1 VSTPKTD
8 PVGGVSVFGKGR
20 FEGKGA
26 TVQHPTFGD
35 NELRA
40 AQALIAT
47 ALSEDL
53 QDIGDR
59 TCRALIDDQESGQVQ
74 ITSRSAGVLA
84 GMPVARQVFAELDG
98 SVVFQ
103 AQRDDGSQLEP
114 GSVVASLSGPLQS
127 LLIGER
133 TALNFLSHLSGVAT
147 LTAEYVQRVQHTDCQ
162 LLDTRKTLPGYRL
175 LQKYAVRC
183 GGGSNHRLG
192 LYDGIL
198 IKDNHLAAW
207 SRRTG
212 AARVSDAIGQARQ
225 VDAEAPLEVEVDN
238 LDQLR
243 DALEASPD
251 IVLLDNMSADTLKQA
266 VTIRNQSAAHVKL
279 EASGGITLESLAQ
292 IADTGVDRI
301 SVGAVTHSAPALDL
315 GFDWVHAD

>member
-1 VSTPKTD
+1 M
-8 PVGGVSVFGKGR
+8 
-20 FEGKGA
+20 
-26 TVQHPTFGD
+26 QHPTFGD